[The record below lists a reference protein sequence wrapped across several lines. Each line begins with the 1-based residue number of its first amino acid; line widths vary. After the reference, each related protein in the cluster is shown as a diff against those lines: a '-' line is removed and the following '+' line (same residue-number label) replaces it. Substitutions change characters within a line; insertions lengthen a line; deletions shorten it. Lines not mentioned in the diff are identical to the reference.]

1 MRNRSEYP
9 ASTVEQLAEQI
20 RTLTARVEDLSG
32 RLAAMEQGQ
41 PPRRLVDRIG
51 SGRPPGAE
59 ARGGPQPLVDT
70 PVLLRRIAT
79 VCFLLVVALIL
90 RTITDN
96 RIIDIRIGSI
106 LGMTYAA
113 LLLLLGWRLY
123 ATCNRLAPVF
133 AGCGILLL
141 FAIVLE
147 THSHYAS
154 LSAGGAYLILF
165 LAGAAVFTM
174 SIRNQASMLICLGV
188 PGSIAAA
195 LAIDFPYP
203 HYPVMSFFLL
213 AGIVAASYAFRQ
225 GTCRYLRWLI
235 LAPVVLFWVLWT
247 MKLPLPAPG
256 AGPSAEGMYQGWF
269 FPLLFVFW
277 GVYLATV
284 VLNVL
289 KKDMQLGIFESI
301 LPTIAAVGAFYA
313 GSTAAPSLSAH
324 HAWFYLATAAIATLH
339 LGLAWWLAMVD
350 RKTARGSNVFILAG
364 ACLIILTSATV
375 FQQNIGYIL
384 PIWSGSA
391 LALALLSAFLHNQGV
406 RITSYLMQTAACA
419 AAIISGAVRVPNPV
433 PAAALA
439 GAAAVFL
446 FSLIQYHWSRQHPPD
461 GSHSVFY
468 SRIDRKDRGR
478 VILLISG
485 LLGGYYFFQSLLHA
499 LLARLNIGPDH
510 ALQSGQSLIINLGAL
525 VLMAL
530 ALRKRSREMMVIAA
544 LVAVIGAGK
553 VFVFDM
559 FGVKGTPLV
568 LSVFS
573 TGLVAAFGSAV
584 MGRWHKKEEE
594 AD

>member
-1 MRNRSEYP
+1 MGNRSEYP
-9 ASTVEQLAEQI
+9 ASTVEQLSEQI
-20 RTLTARVEDLSG
+20 RMLTARVEDLSG
-32 RLAAMEQGQ
+32 RLAAMEQGL
-41 PPRRLVDRIG
+41 PARRIEEKIG
-51 SGRPPGAE
+51 SGRPPGVE
-59 ARGGPQPLVDT
+59 AHGGPQPLMDT

-113 LLLLLGWRLY
+113 LLLILGWRLY
-123 ATCNRLAPVF
+123 ATGSRLAPVF

-141 FAIVLE
+141 FAVVLE

-154 LSAGGAYLILF
+154 LSAEGVYLILF

-174 SIRNQASMLICLGV
+174 SVRNQASMLICLGV
-188 PGSIAAA
+188 PGSIAVA

-213 AGIVAASYAFRQ
+213 SGIVAASYAFKQ

-235 LAPVVLFWVLWT
+235 LVPVVLFWLLWT
-247 MKLPLPAPG
+247 MKLPLPHAE
-256 AGPSAEGMYQGWF
+256 AGFAAKGMHPGWF

-277 GVYLATV
+277 GVYLTTV

-289 KKDMQLGIFESI
+289 KKDLQLGFFESI
-301 LPTIAAVGAFYA
+301 LPTVAAVGAFYA
-313 GSTAAPSLSAH
+313 GNTAAPSLSAH
-324 HAWFYLATAAIATLH
+324 HAWFYLATTTIATLH
-339 LGLAWWLAMVD
+339 LGLAWWLARVD
-350 RKTARGSNVFILAG
+350 RTTARGSNVFILAG
-364 ACLIILTSATV
+364 ACLIILTATTV

-406 RITSYLMQTAACA
+406 RITSYLMQTTACA

-433 PAAALA
+433 PAAAVV

-446 FSLIQYHWSRQHPPD
+446 FSLIQYHWSRQNPPD
-461 GSHSVFY
+461 GSHSLFY

-478 VILLISG
+478 VVLLISG
-485 LLGGYYFFQSLLHA
+485 LLGGYYFFQFLLHD
-499 LLARLNIGPDH
+499 LLARLNIAPGN
-510 ALQSGQSLIINLGAL
+510 ALQSGQSLIINIGAL

-530 ALRKRSREMMVIAA
+530 ALNKKSREMMVIAA
-544 LVAVIGAGK
+544 LVGVIGAGK

-559 FGVKGTPLV
+559 FGVKGAPLV

-573 TGLVAAFGSAV
+573 TGLVAAFGSVV
-584 MGRWHKKEEE
+584 MGRWHNKEEE
-594 AD
+594 AA